1 MVANSLVQA
10 RIDTEV
16 KEQASAVL
24 EKMGLT
30 VSDAVRILLTR
41 IASEG
46 GLPVELTTDPQIYDA
61 WFRAKVRE
69 TLDDSHSDVPDDKA
83 SAQFAARKEALRK
96 KIR

>member
-1 MVANSLVQA
+1 MAANSLIQA
-10 RIDTEV
+10 RIDNEI
-16 KEQASAVL
+16 KERASAAL

-46 GLPVELTTDPQIYDA
+46 GLPVELTTDPQVYDA

-69 TLDDSHSDVPDDKA
+69 ALDAPHSDISDDIA

-96 KIR
+96 KT